1 MKKNEAV
8 LEDDMLPEYDFR
20 GGERGKFARDYG
32 HNRNLRILAPD
43 LLEVFPDSESV
54 NEALH
59 TLIRVAAAS
68 VRTPLKRSAHTAAAA
83 KPKKKK
89 GGA

>member
-1 MKKNEAV
+1 MKKSEAI
-8 LEDDMLPEYDFR
+8 LDDDMLPEYDFR

-32 HNRNLRILAPD
+32 RNRNLRILAPD

-59 TLIRVAAAS
+59 TLIRVAAS
-68 VRTPLKRSAHTAAAA
+68 VRLPLKRSAHTASAAN
-83 KPKKKK
+83 PKKKK
-89 GGA
+89 AGA